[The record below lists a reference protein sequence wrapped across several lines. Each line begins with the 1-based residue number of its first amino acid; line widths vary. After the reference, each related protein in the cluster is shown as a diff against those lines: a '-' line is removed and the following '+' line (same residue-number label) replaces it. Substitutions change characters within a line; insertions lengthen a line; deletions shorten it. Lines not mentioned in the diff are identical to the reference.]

1 MSHKKRTHQ
10 NTHQNSSRE
19 NKRAQ
24 FAAPAELPAEAAPP
38 PPPSD
43 KTKIL
48 FVVMAA
54 LVGVVAYL
62 VMSGLDDR
70 PTASAVRVNRQASA
84 PAAAPASAALPASA
98 EVSADAGGDVVIPVS
113 QLGGKASFF
122 EYQTAAGKDVRFFV
136 MKSSDGVY
144 RAALDSCD
152 VCFAGKKGYR
162 QDGDDMVCQKCGN
175 RFPSVGINEVH
186 GGCNPV
192 ALTRKVEGDKLVI
205 KAGDLEKGNNYF

>member
-1 MSHKKRTHQ
+1 MSHKNRSRQ
-10 NTHQNSSRE
+10 NRSRE

-24 FAAPAELPAEAAPP
+24 FAAPAERREGTAAPRAG
-38 PPPSD
+38 D

-48 FVVMAA
+48 VVVVAA
-54 LVGVVAYL
+54 LVGIVAYL

-70 PTASAVRVNRQASA
+70 PSAAPQRVSRQSSASTV
-84 PAAAPASAALPASA
+84 PASASLPAPS
-98 EVSADAGGDVVIPVS
+98 EVGADAGGDVVIPVS
-113 QLGGKASFF
+113 QLSGKASFF

-162 QDGDDMVCQKCGN
+162 QEGDDMVCQKCGN

-205 KAGDLEKGNNYF
+205 KAGDLEKGNYYF